1 MYVTGCFY
9 NLCDTYHALRW
20 CLSVDELGH
29 RWVQR
34 TPAIAAGLT
43 DHVWTVDE
51 LLRYRVPVPRWTPP
65 KHRGRPSKE
74 LVDLINRWC

>member
-9 NLCDTYHALRW
+9 NLCDTHHALR
-20 CLSVDELGH
+20 CRLSVGEFGH
-29 RWVQR
+29 RWVPR

-43 DHVWTVDE
+43 DHVWTIDE
-51 LLRYRVPVPRWTPP
+51 LLMYRVPFPRWTPP
-65 KHRGRPSKE
+65 KRRGRPSKE